1 MDDVLKS
8 KYEEAIWIA
17 KTLFQHGIITG
28 TTGNISFLH
37 NEKMYITKSG
47 SLMLAYK

>member
-17 KTLFQHGIITG
+17 KALFQHRIITG

-37 NEKMYITKSG
+37 NKKMYITKSG
-47 SLMLAYK
+47 SCL